1 MEVTSARTA
10 QARVAELPPN
20 CSVCGSGMAVHA
32 RWQGDFAVSLYWAC
46 RRAPVCTGTGRIH
59 RPDNVVPV
67 EHDATSQSLFDWERT
82 REAREAEHPVVGG
95 LRGLLGRMTAR
106 NEAFDA
112 EAEAELRP
120 KLGLASLIDHG
131 FVILS
136 DRRMPSAH
144 LGVDHVLIGPP
155 GVFALEVKEW
165 PGNISVNGDDIFVDG
180 RRRVGV
186 VDRVLRAA
194 AALEDTLEH
203 ELRPL
208 GAPVRTA
215 VLFDNATNRL
225 FSETVDK
232 VILGGNR
239 ALPKDIRA
247 AGPEALGP
255 ETVVR
260 LALAADRLLE

>member
-1 MEVTSARTA
+1 
-10 QARVAELPPN
+10 
-20 CSVCGSGMAVHA
+20 MAVHA
-32 RWQGDFAVSLYWAC
+32 RWQGDVAVSLYWAC
-46 RRAPVCTGTGRIH
+46 RRAPVCYGTARMR

-67 EHDATSQSLFDWERT
+67 EHDASSQAVFDWERT
-82 REAREAEHPVVGG
+82 REAREAAHPMVGG

-106 NEAFDA
+106 NA
-112 EAEAELRP
+112 ENAAEDDDELRP

-131 FVILS
+131 FVILAN
-136 DRRMPSAH
+136 RRVSSMHVA
-144 LGVDHVLIGPP
+144 VDHVLIGPP

-165 PGNISVNGDDIFVDG
+165 PGFVSVSGEDIFVDG
-180 RRRVGV
+180 RQRVGV

-194 AALEDTLEH
+194 AALENALGH

-208 GAPVRTA
+208 GAPVRAA

-225 FSETVDK
+225 FSATVAK
-232 VILGGNR
+232 VIIGGNR
-239 ALPKDIRA
+239 SLPKDIRA